1 MILNCFK
8 KHHSEDSDSEY
19 SSNSEERIDNKCEN
33 SPCLSALE
41 LNQLKQENWHKRR
54 DDVFFQVA
62 YERKIIRRKSCSIG
76 ELSKED
82 KKHLEAVL
90 AMCNLEDYHIV

>member
-19 SSNSEERIDNKCEN
+19 SSNSEEKMDNFEEN
-33 SPCLSALE
+33 PCLSALE
-41 LNQLKQENWHKRR
+41 LEKLKRENWHKRR

-62 YERKIIRRKSCSIG
+62 YERKIIRRKSTSIG

>member
-1 MILNCFK
+1 MKMNCFK
-8 KHHSEDSDSEY
+8 KKSEDSDSEY
-19 SSNSEERIDNKCEN
+19 SSNPEEQMDTFEN
-33 SPCLSALE
+33 NPSLSALE
-41 LNQLKQENWHKRR
+41 LEKLKRENWHKRR

-62 YERKIIRRKSCSIG
+62 YERKIIRRKSTSIG

>member
-1 MILNCFK
+1 MNLNCFK
-8 KHHSEDSDSEY
+8 RKSEDSDSEC
-19 SSNSEERIDNKCEN
+19 SSNSEEQNDNFEEN
-33 SPCLSALE
+33 PSLTALE
-41 LNQLKQENWHKRR
+41 LEKLKRENWHKRR

-62 YERKIIRRKSCSIG
+62 YERKIIRRKSTSIG